1 MTRRFPFLPG
11 CCSDS
16 HDMQTGSLHTVHL
29 HLHLLLTIYEDTGAL
44 WPNGGE

>member
-11 CCSDS
+11 YCSDG
-16 HDMQTGSLHTVHL
+16 HDMHTGSLVHL